1 LDVQTR
7 YVAYGLE
14 LLSSFPLPGMSPAG
28 GPGLPQLAL
37 TRGSSHE
44 LAAAWGGHED
54 GSLWTGAL
62 GHGLALSVQRGH
74 GGEVM
79 FICRDASAERG
90 HQERVRFRLRAEQ
103 DVLECAPRGQ
113 FLKAEEQVAWQ
124 RVLLDKVLRCVSMI
138 RGYEA
143 LHASAV
149 DSPGGV
155 VAFLGAGGA
164 GKTTLALEFMR
175 RGWPLFGDEV
185 LTLGERSAGVSAF
198 RGTPHMSIAA
208 RPLSS
213 AQQPEPGA
221 RITRSAPAR
230 TAQLRILASEHG
242 ERWVAAPIAGRVPRP
257 VRALC
262 LLERGTGRALEAR
275 VLDASVPSLEPYI
288 LGSWGGDIRQRDRSH
303 LYADLASSTTLI
315 SVSAGLDEPPAALA
329 DAVEAALA
337 QRSMLGKSAA

>member
-1 LDVQTR
+1 MQSR
-7 YVAYGLE
+7 YVACGLE
-14 LLSSFPLPGMSPAG
+14 LLSSFPLPGMSPAA

-54 GSLWTGAL
+54 GSLWSGAL
-62 GHGLALSVQRGH
+62 GHGLALTVDRGH

-79 FICRDASAERG
+79 FICRDSSAEQGR
-90 HQERVRFRLRAEQ
+90 QERARFRLRAEQ

-113 FLKAEEQVAWQ
+113 FLRDEAQLAWQ
-124 RVLLDKVLRCVSMI
+124 RVLLDKVLCCVSMI

-149 DSPGGV
+149 DSPEGV

-175 RGWPLFGDEV
+175 RGWALFADEV
-185 LTLGERSAGVSAF
+185 LTLGRRAGRVSAY
-198 RGTPHMSIAA
+198 RGTPHVSISS

-213 AQQPEPGA
+213 PRGSEPGA
-221 RITRSAPAR
+221 RITRSVPAR
-230 TAQLRILASEHG
+230 TARLHTLASADGEH
-242 ERWVAAPIAGRVPRP
+242 WVAAPIAGRAPRP

-262 LLERGTGRALEAR
+262 LLDRGIGRVLEAR
-275 VLDASVPSLEPYI
+275 VLDASLRSLEPHI
-288 LGSWGGDIRQRDRSH
+288 LGSWGGDIRQRERSR
-303 LYADLASSTTLI
+303 LYADLASSTTLL
-315 SVSAGLDEPPAALA
+315 SLSAGLDEPPGALA

-337 QRSMLGKSAA
+337 QRSQLRERVA

>member
-1 LDVQTR
+1 MQAR

-14 LLSSFPLPGMSPAG
+14 LLSSFKLPGMSLAG
-28 GPGLPQLAL
+28 GPGLPQLEL

-54 GSLWTGAL
+54 GSLWTGEL
-62 GHGLALSVQRGH
+62 RHGLALSVERGH

-79 FICRDASAERG
+79 FICRDASAEHGR
-90 HQERVRFRLRAEQ
+90 QERARFRLRAEQ

-113 FLKAEEQVAWQ
+113 FLKADAQLAWQ

-149 DSPGGV
+149 DSPEGV
-155 VAFLGAGGA
+155 VAFLGAAGA

-185 LTLGERSAGVSAF
+185 LTLGRRAAGVSAF
-198 RGTPHMSIAA
+198 RGPPHMSISS

-213 AQQPEPGA
+213 SQRPEPGA

-230 TAQLRILASEHG
+230 TAQLRVLASENG

-257 VRALC
+257 VRTLC

-275 VLDASVPSLEPYI
+275 PLDASPRALERHI
-288 LGSWGGDIRQRDRSH
+288 LGSWGGNIRQRERSH
-303 LYADLASSTTLI
+303 LYADLASSTTLL
-315 SVSAGLDEPPAALA
+315 SVSAGLEEPPAALA

-337 QRSMLGKSAA
+337 QRSLLGKSAA

>member
-1 LDVQTR
+1 MQTR

-28 GPGLPQLAL
+28 GPGLPQLTL
-37 TRGSSHE
+37 TRDCSHE

-54 GSLWTGAL
+54 GSLSTGAP

-79 FICRDASAERG
+79 FMCRDCSAEQG
-90 HQERVRFRLRAEQ
+90 HQERARFRLRAEQ

-113 FLKAEEQVAWQ
+113 FLKSDAQLAWQ
-124 RVLLDKVLRCVSMI
+124 RALLDKVLRCVSMI

-149 DSPGGV
+149 DSPDGV

-175 RGWPLFGDEV
+175 RGWPLFGDEA
-185 LTLGERSAGVSAF
+185 LTLGRRAAGVSAF
-198 RGTPHMSIAA
+198 RGTPHMSIYS
-208 RPLSS
+208 RPLTTARGS
-213 AQQPEPGA
+213 EPGA

-230 TAQLRILASEHG
+230 TAQLRILAG
-242 ERWVAAPIAGRVPRP
+242 TDCERWVAAPIAGRVPRP

-262 LLERGTGRALEAR
+262 LLERGIGLALAAR
-275 VLDASVPSLEPYI
+275 VLDASPRSLERHI
-288 LGSWGGDIRQRDRSH
+288 LGSWGGDIRQRERSH
-303 LYADLASSTTLI
+303 LYADLASSTPLL
-315 SVSAGLDEPPAALA
+315 SLSASPGEPPGALA

-337 QRSMLGKSAA
+337 QRSLLGKSAA

>member
-1 LDVQTR
+1 MQTR

-14 LLSSFPLPGMSPAG
+14 LLSSFPLPGMSPVG
-28 GPGLPQLAL
+28 GPGLPQLTL
-37 TRGSSHE
+37 TRSSSHE

-54 GSLWTGAL
+54 GSLWTGAPD
-62 GHGLALSVQRGH
+62 HGLALSVERGR

-79 FICRDASAERG
+79 FICRDCSAEQG
-90 HQERVRFRLRAEQ
+90 HQERARFRLRAEQ

-113 FLKAEEQVAWQ
+113 FLAADAQLTWQ
-124 RVLLDKVLRCVSMI
+124 RALLDKVLRCVSVI

-149 DSPGGV
+149 DSPQGV

-175 RGWPLFGDEV
+175 RGWPLFADEV
-185 LTLGERSAGVSAF
+185 LTLGRRAAGVSAF
-198 RGTPHMSIAA
+198 RSTPHLSISS

-213 AQQPEPGA
+213 ANQPAPGA
-221 RITRSAPAR
+221 RITRTAPAR
-230 TAQLRILASEHG
+230 TAQLRILAGDDG
-242 ERWVAAPIAGRVPRP
+242 ERWATAPIATRAPRP

-262 LLERGTGRALEAR
+262 LLERGTGKALQAR
-275 VLDASVPSLEPYI
+275 PLDASSSSFERHI
-288 LGSWGGDIRQRDRSH
+288 LGSWGGDIRQRERSR

-315 SVSAGLDEPPAALA
+315 ALSAGLDEPPAALA
-329 DAVEAALA
+329 DAVAAALA
-337 QRSMLGKSAA
+337 QRWLLRKSAA

>member
-1 LDVQTR
+1 MQSR

-14 LLSSFPLPGMSPAG
+14 LLSSFPLPGMNPAA

-62 GHGLALSVQRGH
+62 GHGLALSVERGY

-79 FICRDASAERG
+79 FICRDSSAEQG
-90 HQERVRFRLRAEQ
+90 HQERARFRLRAEQ

-113 FLKAEEQVAWQ
+113 FLKSDAQLAWQ
-124 RVLLDKVLRCVSMI
+124 RALLDKVLRCVSMI
-138 RGYEA
+138 RGYES

-149 DSPGGV
+149 DSPEGV

-175 RGWPLFGDEV
+175 RGWALFGDEV
-185 LTLGERSAGVSAF
+185 LTLGRRAAGVSAF
-198 RGTPHMSIAA
+198 RGTPHMSISS
-208 RPLSS
+208 RPLNS
-213 AQQPEPGA
+213 ARGPEPGA

-230 TAQLRILASEHG
+230 TAQLRILASADS
-242 ERWVAAPIAGRVPRP
+242 ERWVAAPIASRVPRP

-262 LLERGTGRALEAR
+262 LLERGIGSALETR
-275 VLDASVPSLEPYI
+275 VLDASPRSLERHI
-288 LGSWGGDIRQRDRSH
+288 LGSWGGDIRQRERSQ
-303 LYADLASSTTLI
+303 LYTDLASSATLLCL
-315 SVSAGLDEPPAALA
+315 SAGLEEPPGALA

-337 QRSMLGKSAA
+337 QSSLLGRSAA

>member
-1 LDVQTR
+1 MQTR

-28 GPGLPQLAL
+28 GPGLPQLTL
-37 TRGSSHE
+37 TRGASHE

-62 GHGLALSVQRGH
+62 GHGLALTVERGH
-74 GGEVM
+74 AGEVM
-79 FICRDASAERG
+79 FICRDPGAEQGR
-90 HQERVRFRLRAEQ
+90 QERARFRLRAEQ

-113 FLKAEEQVAWQ
+113 YLRADAQIAWQ
-124 RVLLDKVLRCVSMI
+124 RALLEKVLRCVSMI

-149 DSPGGV
+149 DSPEGV

-164 GKTTLALEFMR
+164 GKSTLALEFMR

-185 LTLGERSAGVSAF
+185 LTLGRRAAGVSAF
-198 RGTPHMSIAA
+198 RGTPHMSISS
-208 RPLSS
+208 RPLSTARGS
-213 AQQPEPGA
+213 EPGA
-221 RITRSAPAR
+221 RITRGVPAR
-230 TAQLRILASEHG
+230 TAQLRILASADG
-242 ERWVAAPIAGRVPRP
+242 ERWVAAPIASRVPRP

-262 LLERGTGRALEAR
+262 LLERGIGSALETR
-275 VLDASVPSLEPYI
+275 VLDASPRSLERHI
-288 LGSWGGDIRQRDRSH
+288 LGSWGGDIRQRERSH
-303 LYADLASSTTLI
+303 LYADLASSATLL
-315 SVSAGLDEPPAALA
+315 SVSASLEEPPGALA

-337 QRSMLGKSAA
+337 QRSLLGKSAA